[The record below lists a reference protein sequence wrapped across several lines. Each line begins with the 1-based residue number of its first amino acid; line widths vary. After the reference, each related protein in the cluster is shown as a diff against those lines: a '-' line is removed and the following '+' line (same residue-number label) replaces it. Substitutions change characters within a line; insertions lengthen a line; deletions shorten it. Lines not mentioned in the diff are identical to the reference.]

1 MAIFSHFK
9 GQWTE
14 AITTELEDNFINSV
28 IIPPNCT
35 GELQS
40 MDISV
45 NKVIKSLL
53 RSKFSEWYSD
63 ELTEKFINRD
73 DDELIDI
80 SSTQMKCIE
89 ERWFIE
95 VIEHLQDNPHIVV
108 NRFMHAGI
116 HQALGILTDESN
128 LSIYSDDSNEY
139 SESFD
144 EDELPDDVSTPLS
157 VHDVYKDTKTEMSLV
172 EISSSDEC

>member
-1 MAIFSHFK
+1 
-9 GQWTE
+9 
-14 AITTELEDNFINSV
+14 
-28 IIPPNCT
+28 
-35 GELQS
+35 

-63 ELTEKFINRD
+63 ELTEKIINRD

-108 NRFMHAGI
+108 NGFKHAGI
-116 HQALGILTDESN
+116 HQALGIMTDEN
-128 LSIYSDDSNEY
+128 DLSIYSDDSNEY

-144 EDELPDDVSTPLS
+144 EDGLPDDVSTPLS
-157 VHDVYKDTKTEMSLV
+157 VRT
-172 EISSSDEC
+172 